1 MTEEEKTIISLKKE
15 LEKLYKENKK
25 LKKLI
30 KEFLKEDKQRKQDII
45 NNAIDI
51 QLEMECLDNEC

>member
-15 LEKLYKENKK
+15 LEELYKENKK

-51 QLEMECLDNEC
+51 QLEMEWNK

>member
-15 LEKLYKENKK
+15 LEKLCKENKK

-51 QLEMECLDNEC
+51 HLEMEWNK